1 MYGIFINCKALPFID
16 YILIGAKLY
25 ETRSRNMLGRLL
37 GERVALIETGKGRA
51 IIRGYATID
60 HYTVLYH
67 DSIEARKSAWIFGT
81 HYDIPDGGEKV
92 FYHLKDAT
100 PCEPYGLPAE
110 RINHGRAY
118 TEFFV

>member
-1 MYGIFINCKALPFID
+1 MYGIFINCKTIPFID
-16 YILIGAKLY
+16 YILIGAKQY
-25 ETRSRNMLGRLL
+25 ETRSRNMLSRLL

-60 HYTVLYH
+60 RYTTLYH
-67 DSIEARKSAWIFGT
+67 NSLDARKSAWIFGT
-81 HYDIPDGGEKV
+81 PYDIPDGGKKV
-92 FYHLKDAT
+92 FYHLKNVAR
-100 PCEPYGLPAE
+100 CRPYELPDE